1 MTAAH
6 EEKETLHVD
15 VNIPAHPDRETT
27 ALFEHTRKE
36 LIERDKVCFICSKPH
51 TKESPLEAHHSIIE
65 RCLTEMIDF
74 SLLGIAGDPYGFV
87 DDMTRNG
94 MLLCKEHHT
103 GKETGIH
110 YLPYPL
116 WIAQK
121 YGKEGYKFNDIEVI
135 HHV

>member
-1 MTAAH
+1 MT
-6 EEKETLHVD
+6 L
-15 VNIPAHPDRETT
+15 
-27 ALFEHTRKE
+27 
-36 LIERDKVCFICSKPH
+36 
-51 TKESPLEAHHSIIE
+51 
-65 RCLTEMIDF
+65 
-74 SLLGIAGDPYGFV
+74 
-87 DDMTRNG
+87 NG

-121 YGKEGYKFNDIEVI
+121 YGKEGYKFNDVEVI